1 MLGQTQP
8 CRQLFNEVLCLR
20 QAWILLRLHDHTS
33 PNFPWRSSLDRQHR
47 GLPKAIRGGAE
58 DSDLFMR
65 RAFIALSAQVNSF
78 VSAAASPRVQACFSD
93 SLTAGHTHRYPQLT
107 SLLQFRPFAQ
117 LAPCPESTFRS
128 PKAFNTGTHDLAAFP
143 LDRIRNFSIVAH
155 IDHGKSTLADRL
167 LELTG
172 AIKKGSK
179 TQYLDKL
186 QVERERGITVKVL
199 PSNIPTPYAHCP
211 YQQLQ
216 APLTQHCVK
225 TAHAATLIV
234 LWHGVGTDSF
244 IDLRASGHRLLA
256 EPD

>member
-1 MLGQTQP
+1 
-8 CRQLFNEVLCLR
+8 
-20 QAWILLRLHDHTS
+20 
-33 PNFPWRSSLDRQHR
+33 
-47 GLPKAIRGGAE
+47 
-58 DSDLFMR
+58 MR
-65 RAFIALSAQVNSF
+65 RAVIALSAQVNSF
-78 VSAAASPRVQACFSD
+78 TNTAASPTLQACLSD
-93 SLTAGHTHRYPQLT
+93 SVTVCQTHRPLQLT

-117 LAPCPESTFRS
+117 LAPCPDSTLRS

-199 PSNIPTPYAHCP
+199 PSNTPTPYAHCTH
-211 YQQLQ
+211 QQLQ
-216 APLTQHCVK
+216 ALLTQHCVK
-225 TAHAATLIV
+225 TARAAALIV
-234 LWHGVGTDSF
+234 FWHGVGADSF
-244 IDLRASGHRLLA
+244 IDLRASGRRLLA
-256 EPD
+256 EPDRHTWPCRLQL